1 MSEQELLIQLQKG
14 NESAFK
20 DLVETHQKRVFNTI
34 LAIVQNLEEAEDIAQ
49 EVFIQVYR
57 SVNQFKGDSLL
68 STWIYRITVTKSLDH
83 LRSKKR
89 KKRFGFVF
97 NLFGDDNRPAFDPGD
112 FNHPGILQE
121 RKEDASLLF
130 KLVDNLPDN
139 QRTAF
144 ILNKVGE
151 LSYREIAGILKLT
164 EGAVDSLLQR
174 AKQNLKKKLN
184 ELPP

>member
-1 MSEQELLIQLQKG
+1 M
-14 NESAFK
+14 
-20 DLVETHQKRVFNTI
+20 
-34 LAIVQNLEEAEDIAQ
+34 
-49 EVFIQVYR
+49 
-57 SVNQFKGDSLL
+57 
-68 STWIYRITVTKSLDH
+68 DH

-144 ILNKVGE
+144 ILNKVEE